1 MLDNFQS
8 SLESSFT
15 HYCDQHHSQG
25 NIGNFI
31 TYLIDHNLIEDSTI
45 KRYTILKE
53 FDTLYPKKGK
63 HKTKTVQTLASKFN
77 LSERS
82 IWTILKD
89 HFFRFE
95 QNRMNL

>member
-8 SLESSFT
+8 SLQHSFDN
-15 HYCDQHHSQG
+15 YCDQHRSPD
-25 NIGNFI
+25 NIGSFI

-53 FDTLYPKKGK
+53 FDTLYPQNGK

-82 IWTILKD
+82 VWTILKD

-95 QNRMNL
+95 ENRISH